1 MELFEGRSADM
12 SGRLDKEIRTYDL
25 LDKLGIEYERVDH
38 EPAETMEAC
47 IEIDRT
53 LAPAVICKIFSCATP
68 RKPDFTC

>member
-1 MELFEGRSADM
+1 MELFEGRPADM

-38 EPAETMEAC
+38 EHLHLRLSA
-47 IEIDRT
+47 
-53 LAPAVICKIFSCATP
+53 KIFSCATP